1 MNLLDTN
8 VCVDVL
14 RGTHPA
20 LARRIAAVGADQISV
35 SAITAGELFTGA
47 LKSSR
52 VTECIR
58 LTELLLSGVTI
69 LDFDAAASRTY
80 GLIRSRLERKGQKI
94 GDMDTLIAAHAV
106 TLDAVLVTR
115 NTREFS
121 RVEDLRIEDW
131 TR

>member
-1 MNLLDTN
+1 MNLLDTD

-14 RGTHPA
+14 RGTYPT
-20 LARRIAAVGADQISV
+20 LARRIAGVGADQIAV

-52 VTECIR
+52 VAESIL
-58 LTELLLSGVTI
+58 LTELLLSGMTI
-69 LDFDAAASRTY
+69 LAFDAEASRTY
-80 GLIRSRLERKGQKI
+80 GLIRTRLERKGQKI

-121 RVEDLRIEDW
+121 HVDELRIEDW

>member
-14 RGTHPA
+14 RGTYPT
-20 LARRIAAVGADQISV
+20 LARRIAVVGADQISV
-35 SAITAGELFTGA
+35 SAITACELFTRA

-52 VTECIR
+52 VSESIR
-58 LTELLLSGVTI
+58 LTELLLSGMTI
-69 LDFDAAASRTY
+69 IPFDAEASRTC

-106 TLDAVLVTR
+106 TLDALLVTR

-121 RVEDLRIEDW
+121 RVADLRIEDW

>member
-47 LKSSR
+47 VKSSR
-52 VTECIR
+52 VAESLR
-58 LTELLLSGVTI
+58 ATELLLSGMSI
-69 LDFDAAASRTY
+69 LSFDAEASRTY
-80 GLIRSRLERKGQKI
+80 GLLRARLERNGQKI
-94 GDMDTLIAAHAV
+94 GDLDTLIAAHAL
-106 TLDAVLVTR
+106 TLEAVLVTR
-115 NTREFS
+115 NSREFS
-121 RVEDLRIEDW
+121 RVGNLRIEDW